1 MRHAVDRAAVLP
13 AVGLRGLAPQDAA
26 RSYRDVLVR
35 APQDNGGQHS
45 QRRTTP
51 ARSQPD
57 GFCDTLFI
65 RTLSGYSR
73 TYGAARY
80 IAMSPAVEASVPLAG
95 SAPSSAACT
104 PSPRRLPSSTPNWS
118 KEFRSQR

>member
-1 MRHAVDRAAVLP
+1 MRHALNRAAVLP

-51 ARSQPD
+51 LGRNLMAFVTASEAEPT
-57 GFCDTLFI
+57 GTV
-65 RTLSGYSR
+65 SG
-73 TYGAARY
+73 
-80 IAMSPAVEASVPLAG
+80 
-95 SAPSSAACT
+95 
-104 PSPRRLPSSTPNWS
+104 
-118 KEFRSQR
+118 